1 MPKILITGNGFDL
14 NLNLPTSYSDFIKI
28 LSNLKHIEDYNFESI
43 YNASSSY
50 KTIKNNFDNSIEFK
64 KKEIYE
70 LKDLLNK
77 KSMV

>member
-1 MPKILITGNGFDL
+1 MP
-14 NLNLPTSYSDFIKI
+14 KI
-28 LSNLKHIEDYNFESI
+28 LSNLKDIEDYNFESI

-64 KKEIYE
+64 KKEIDE